1 MADFGFWTQVG
12 DFAFWMLVTDF
23 LFWTLVADFVVWTLV
38 ADFGHFAW
46 DFKLQHYH
54 LLSFYNL
61 YTFISVARCSL
72 RLPSFCSIQ
81 PEIKNITLISNNRVA
96 INIAVLLIHNWIC
109 KRGVAPK

>member
-1 MADFGFWTQVG
+1 MANFVVWIPVADCGFWTL
-12 DFAFWMLVTDF
+12 M
-23 LFWTLVADFVVWTLV
+23 

-72 RLPSFCSIQ
+72 RLPRFFSIQ
-81 PEIKNITLISNNRVA
+81 PEIKNITVLSYEGCHQHRGTSNT
-96 INIAVLLIHNWIC
+96 
-109 KRGVAPK
+109 

>member
-1 MADFGFWTQVG
+1 MADFVVWTPVADFGFWTV
-12 DFAFWMLVTDF
+12 
-23 LFWTLVADFVVWTLV
+23 V

-81 PEIKNITLISNNRVA
+81 PEIKNINVISNEGC
-96 INIAVLLIHNWIC
+96 HQH
-109 KRGVAPK
+109 RGTSDT